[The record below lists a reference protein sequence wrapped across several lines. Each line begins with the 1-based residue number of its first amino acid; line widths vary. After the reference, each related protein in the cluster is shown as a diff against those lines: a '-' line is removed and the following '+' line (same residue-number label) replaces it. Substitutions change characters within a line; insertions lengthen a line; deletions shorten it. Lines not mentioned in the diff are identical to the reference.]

1 MAREFGPGSG
11 RASSPGAASPEAL
24 KEQAETPEPKVT
36 PAAVPTPTAIP
47 SSGTG
52 VFTRAKGQGG
62 DKGSSGQL
70 LRYQVEV
77 EDSIGVAPGDAAS
90 EVDDI
95 LGHERGWTAEG
106 KWKFRRTP
114 GDDFDFIVRVATPK
128 TADSICGE
136 YGLDTGGE
144 VNCRVGKNVVVNLK
158 RWLLATET
166 YKDDIPAYRALIIN
180 HEVGHFLGYGHV
192 GCPGKGK
199 PAPAMMQQIK
209 GLEGCA
215 PNVWPFDAH
224 GKPITGPERP

>member
-1 MAREFGPGSG
+1 MAREFGPGG
-11 RASSPGAASPEAL
+11 GKASSPGAASPEAPE
-24 KEQAETPEPKVT
+24 EQAGTPEPK
-36 PAAVPTPTAIP
+36 ATPTTIP

-52 VFTRAKGQGG
+52 VFTRAKGQGSG
-62 DKGSSGQL
+62 KGGGEQL

-77 EDSIGVAPGDAAS
+77 ENGIGITPGDAAS

-114 GDDFDFIVRVATPK
+114 GDEFDFIVRVATPE

-144 VNCRVGKNVVVNLK
+144 VNCRVGKSVVVNLK

-215 PNVWPFDAH
+215 PNVWPFDVR
-224 GKPITGPERP
+224 GRPITGPERP